1 MTVADPRP
9 AKRIKDPGLVRN
21 FSQRA
26 SSCAVCGTG
35 RGAGLSAHHVL
46 PRGRG
51 GDDVT
56 ANLVALCGS
65 GTTGC
70 HGDVEHY
77 RGDARK
83 TLGLHLV
90 ESRPDVLEY
99 LGAKLGT
106 TPALVEFLD
115 RSYGGKG

>member
-56 ANLVALCGS
+56 A
-65 GTTGC
+65 TGC